1 MDSSVC
7 KALEYPKIVTLL
19 ADKAGSVM
27 AKEIALNLTPTAERE
42 EVEKRLQE
50 TAEALEVLIAA
61 ATVPLGGI
69 RDIRA
74 AMKRAEIG
82 AMLEPQEMLAIGS
95 TLYAARRIKNFFAE
109 YNKPLSVLEETAAA
123 ITILRNL
130 ENTIENTITEQG
142 QVRDDASVE
151 LARLRRE
158 IRTAQ
163 SRVKEKIEHILHSG
177 EYQKYFQDAL
187 VTVRGD
193 RYVIPIK
200 QEYRHQFPG
209 IVHDQSAS
217 GSTVFI
223 EPMAVVQLNNDMK
236 QAMAAEKNEI
246 ERILTQ
252 VSAQIAAMVEAIRR
266 NCTALAQL
274 DFAFAKARL
283 SLEMSAE
290 KPIVN
295 QKGHVRL
302 IGARHPLIPKEVVV
316 PIDVHLGKEFT
327 TLLITGPNTGGK
339 TVSLKTVGLFSLMIQ
354 SGLFIPAKA
363 TSEMPLFQNIF
374 ADIGDEQSIEQS
386 LSTFSGHMTNLVRI
400 LRQVTAHDLVLIDEI
415 GSGTDPGE
423 GAALAMA
430 ILEYLH
436 NLGTRTIATTHYSE
450 LKTFAYSRQGIENAS
465 VEFNIETLR
474 PTYRLLIGVPGSSNA
489 FNISLRLGLSQ
500 PIISRAK
507 ELLDEEHAEFEAV
520 LAALDAKQREYAKRS
535 AEIQVLEREVTALRE
550 VLTREK
556 EQLET
561 KRRDILAKAQEQAGT
576 LIRQARRDAEGVIT
590 ELKAQFSV
598 NSEKERQTAISG
610 ARKKLQQ
617 GMSALYSDD
626 DQADME
632 DENIPQ
638 PDDLEAGMLVYVT
651 TLKQKGTVLA
661 VGRDEVT
668 VQLGIMKINV
678 PLVNCRLISEA
689 PQPRKVLARQEVNV
703 TKVQQI
709 SREIDIRGTTVMEA
723 EELLNKYIDDAILA
737 GLAEVRI
744 IHGKG
749 TGALRKGIRN
759 YLTEHPHIKDIRFGD
774 MNEGGDGV
782 TVAQLL

>member
-7 KALEYPKIVTLL
+7 KTLEYPKILTLL
-19 ADKAGSVM
+19 AGKAGSVM
-27 AKEIALNLTPTAERE
+27 AKEIALDLTPTAERE
-42 EVEKRLQE
+42 EVERRLQE
-50 TAEALEVLIAA
+50 TTEARDVLIAA
-61 ATVPLGGI
+61 ASVPLGGI

-82 AMLEPQEMLAIGS
+82 AMLEPQELLAIGS

-109 YNKPLSVLEETAAA
+109 YNKPLTVLEETVAD

-130 ENTIENTITEQG
+130 ENIIENTITEQG

-163 SRVKEKIEHILHSG
+163 SRVKEKIENILHSG

-283 SLEMSAE
+283 SLEMDAE

-295 QKGHVRL
+295 QKGQVRL
-302 IGARHPLIPKEVVV
+302 IGAKHPLIPKEVVV

-339 TVSLKTVGLFSLMIQ
+339 TVSLKTVGLFALMIQ
-354 SGLFIPAKA
+354 AGLFIPAKA

-500 PIISRAK
+500 PIINRAK
-507 ELLDEEHAEFEAV
+507 ELLDEEHAEFETV
-520 LAALDAKQREYAKRS
+520 LAALDAKQRDYAKRS
-535 AEIQVLEREVTALRE
+535 AEIQVLEREVAALRE

-561 KRRDILAKAQEQAGT
+561 KRRDILAKAQEQAGA

-617 GMSALYSDD
+617 GMSALYTDD

-638 PDDLEAGMLVYVT
+638 PDDLETGMLVFVT

-678 PLVNCRLISEA
+678 PLVNCRIINEA
-689 PQPRKVLARQEVNV
+689 PQPRKILARREVNV
-703 TKVQQI
+703 AKVQQI

-737 GLAEVRI
+737 GLSEVRV

-759 YLTEHPHIKDIRFGD
+759 YLAEHPHIKDIRFGD

-782 TVAQLL
+782 TVAQLV

>member
-1 MDSSVC
+1 MELSVC
-7 KALEYPKIVTLL
+7 KTLEYPKILSLL
-19 ADKAGSVM
+19 AGKAGSVM
-27 AKEIALNLTPTAERE
+27 AKELALGLMPARE
-42 EVEKRLQE
+42 WLKVESMLQE
-50 TAEALEVLIAA
+50 TGEARDVLISAA
-61 ATVPLGGI
+61 AVPLGGI
-69 RDIRA
+69 RDIRTA
-74 AMKRAEIG
+74 LKRSEIG
-82 AMLEPQEMLAIGS
+82 AMLEPHELLAIGS
-95 TLYAARRIKNFFAE
+95 TLYAARRMKSFFVD
-109 YNKPLSVLEETAAA
+109 YKKPLPVLEQTVSV

-142 QVRDDASVE
+142 QIRDDASVE

-163 SRVKEKIEHILHSG
+163 SRVKEKIENILHSS
-177 EYQKYFQDAL
+177 EYQKYFQDVL

-252 VSAQIAAMVEAIRR
+252 VSGQVAGMVEPIRI

-283 SLEMSAE
+283 SLDMDAE

-295 QKGHVRL
+295 QKGQVRL
-302 IGARHPLIPKEVVV
+302 IGAKHPLIPKDVVV
-316 PIDVHLGKEFT
+316 PIDVHIGKEFT
-327 TLLITGPNTGGK
+327 TLLVTGPNTGGK
-339 TVSLKTVGLFSLMIQ
+339 TVSLKTVGLFALMTQ

-400 LRQVTAHDLVLIDEI
+400 LRNVSNNDLVLIDEI

-423 GAALAMA
+423 GAALAMS

-436 NLGTRTIATTHYSE
+436 NLGVRTIATTHYSE
-450 LKTFAYSRQGIENAS
+450 LKTFAYARKGIENAS

-489 FNISLRLGLSQ
+489 FNISLRLGLAQS
-500 PIISRAK
+500 IINRAK
-507 ELLDEEHAEFEAV
+507 ELLDEDHAEFEQV
-520 LAALDAKQREYAKRS
+520 LAALDAKQRDYAKRS
-535 AEIQVLEREVTALRE
+535 AEIQVLEREITALRE
-550 VLTREK
+550 KLTREK
-556 EQLET
+556 EQLDT
-561 KRRDILAKAQEQAGT
+561 KKRDIMAKAQEQAAA
-576 LIRQARRDAEGVIT
+576 LIRQARREAESVIS

-598 NSEKERQTAISG
+598 NSEKERQVVIGG
-610 ARKKLQQ
+610 ARKRLQQ
-617 GMSALYSDD
+617 GMANLHTGDD
-626 DQADME
+626 NEEIDAD
-632 DENIPQ
+632 DIPKVS
-638 PDDLEAGMLVYVT
+638 DLELGMTVYVT
-651 TLKQKGTVLA
+651 TLKQKGTILA
-661 VGRDEVT
+661 IGKEEVS
-668 VQLGIMKINV
+668 VQLGIMKVNV
-678 PLVNCRLISEA
+678 PLANCRI
-689 PQPRKVLARQEVNV
+689 VNEPLKAAKFSTKREINI
-703 TKVQQI
+703 TKVQDI
-709 SREIDIRGTTVMEA
+709 SREIDIRGTTVAEA
-723 EELLNKYIDDAILA
+723 EELLNKYIDDATLA
-737 GLAEVRI
+737 GLSEVRI

-749 TGALRKGIRN
+749 TGALRKGIKA
-759 YLTEHPHIKDIRFGD
+759 YLVNHPHINDIRLGD

-782 TVAQLL
+782 TVAKLV

>member
-1 MDSSVC
+1 MELSVC
-7 KALEYPKIVTLL
+7 KTLEYPKIVALL
-19 ADKAGSVM
+19 ASKAGSVM
-27 AKEIALNLTPTAERE
+27 AKELAQDLMPTAERI
-42 EVEKRLQE
+42 EVERRLQE
-50 TAEALEVLIAA
+50 TGEARDVLIAA
-61 ATVPLGGI
+61 ASVPLGGI

-74 AMKRAEIG
+74 ALKRAEIG
-82 AMLEPQEMLAIGS
+82 AMLEPHELLAIGS

-109 YNKPLSVLEETAAA
+109 YSKPLPILEITAAD

-130 ENTIENTITEQG
+130 ENVIENTITEQG
-142 QVRDDASVE
+142 QVRDDASME
-151 LARLRRE
+151 LSRLRRE

-163 SRVKEKIEHILHSG
+163 SRVKEKIEGILHSG
-177 EYQKYFQDAL
+177 EYQKYFQDVL

-252 VSAQIAAMVEAIRR
+252 VSGQVAAMVEPLRT
-266 NCTALAQL
+266 NCSALAQL

-283 SLEMSAE
+283 SLDMDAE

-302 IGARHPLIPKEVVV
+302 IGAKHPLIPKDVVV
-316 PIDVHLGKEFT
+316 PIDVHIGKDFT

-339 TVSLKTVGLFSLMIQ
+339 TVSLKTVGLFALMIQ
-354 SGLFIPAKA
+354 AGLFIPAKA
-363 TSEMPLFQNIF
+363 TSEMPLFHNIF

-400 LRQVTAHDLVLIDEI
+400 LRHVTANDLVLIDEI

-436 NLGTRTIATTHYSE
+436 DLGARTIATTHYSE
-450 LKTFAYSRQGIENAS
+450 LKTFAYARQGVENAS
-465 VEFNIETLR
+465 VEFDIETLR

-489 FNISLRLGLSQ
+489 FNISRRLGLSQ
-500 PIISRAK
+500 PIINRAK
-507 ELLDEEHAEFEAV
+507 ELLDEDHAEFEKV
-520 LAALDAKQREYAKRS
+520 LAALDDKQREYAKRS

-550 VLTREK
+550 QLTREK
-556 EQLET
+556 EQLDT
-561 KRRDILAKAQEQAGT
+561 KKRDIVAKAQEQAGL
-576 LIRQARRDAEGVIT
+576 LIRQARRDAESVIT

-598 NSEKERQTAISG
+598 NSERERQTAISG
-610 ARKKLQQ
+610 VRKKLQQ
-617 GMSALYSDD
+617 GMANLYTDD
-626 DQADME
+626 GEEAANE
-632 DENIPQ
+632 DIPQ
-638 PDDLEAGMLVYVT
+638 ASQLEVGMTVFVT

-661 VGRDEVT
+661 VGRDEIS
-668 VQLGIMKINV
+668 VQLGIMKVNV
-678 PLVNCRLISEA
+678 PLIHCRIIDEPLKA
-689 PQPRKVLARQEVNV
+689 AKVTAKREINIA
-703 TKVQQI
+703 KVQQI
-709 SREIDIRGTTVMEA
+709 SREIDIRGTTVAEA

-737 GLAEVRI
+737 GLSDVRI

-749 TGALRKGIRN
+749 TGALRKGIRS
-759 YLTEHPHIKDIRFGD
+759 YLMEHPHIKDARFGD

-782 TVAQLL
+782 TVAQLV